1 MNHILDRFVIPTT
14 DFEPATLSEMFA
26 LRLAQKLGDARA
38 VRHFVTLASSY
49 PAGQLLCAYRRALR
63 AGANGDLGRRFHS
76 ELERTRPD
84 GHHLCQPGL
93 IAIRIERRAVAAA
106 IFHGDHLEY
115 TDARQLSSIRDK
127 AVGSAAG
134 FIHWLLA
141 RFDVDSAAL
150 ESIPN
155 GHEIQRRVLH
165 DAICQAL
172 RDRATSIREIPKAA
186 LLEGCGHPALKT
198 RAQLRGIAT
207 SVWPI
212 LEGTHAKVFIQDAA
226 ILGLH
231 VQTERLFIFN

>member
-1 MNHILDRFVIPTT
+1 MSHILDQFVLPSTS
-14 DFEPATLSEMFA
+14 FEPTTLSEMFA
-26 LRLAQKLGDARA
+26 LRLAQKLGEAPA
-38 VRHFVTLASSY
+38 ARHFATLASSC
-49 PAGQLLCAYRRALR
+49 PTGQLLCAYRRALR
-63 AGANGDLGRRFHS
+63 ASASSDLGRRFHS
-76 ELERTRPD
+76 ELERTSQD
-84 GHHLCQPGL
+84 GHYLCRPGL

-127 AVGSAAG
+127 AVASAAG

-141 RFDVDSAAL
+141 RFDVDSAAI

-172 RDRATSIREIPKAA
+172 RERAVSIGEIPKAA
-186 LLEGCGHPALKT
+186 LLEGCGHPPLKT
-198 RAQLRGIAT
+198 RAQLRNIAT

-231 VQTERLFIFN
+231 VQTERLFIIN